1 MGIQKKAIMG
11 DKDDTFTNIFQNA
24 ILPVDPRKMKV
35 LMGSAQYIAVEVLLS
50 QLIRRFMKAPQSWTD
65 TILVHTLSMPFM
77 GGAAGFGDNNK
88 DIEAEPA
95 VWGDL
100 FMDGAKGIPAVL
112 LAQWLLFTFYKGF
125 HVPWFNMKDLLITAG
140 AKTITRPLTAIILP
154 YLPEDLQDNYELI
167 HAVIEKQA
175 IASNLRSKPKE
186 DARRRF

>member
-1 MGIQKKAIMG
+1 
-11 DKDDTFTNIFQNA
+11 
-24 ILPVDPRKMKV
+24 
-35 LMGSAQYIAVEVLLS
+35 
-50 QLIRRFMKAPQSWTD
+50 
-65 TILVHTLSMPFM
+65 M
-77 GGAAGFGDNNK
+77 GGAAGFFDQNNK
-88 DIEAEPA
+88 YEGTDDEGKDITFATQ
-95 VWGDL
+95 L
-100 FMDGAKGIPAVL
+100 MDGAKGIPAVL
-112 LAQWLLFTFYKGF
+112 LAQWVLFTFYKGF